1 MRELARWAKPKRSY
15 RIYLVGGGTAV
26 LEGWRESSIDADLY
40 AQQDDIFRDV
50 QNIKERLNLNI
61 EFARPEDFVPP
72 LAGSENRHVLAETV
86 GRVSFYH
93 YDPYAQLLSKVVRG
107 FARRR
112 RCQIVRRERDGGSG
126 AIQDPRARNPRVC
139 VCEVPETHSRSGS
152 GGCRRLPLEPG
163 VTLATFGNDDVVAGV
178 GRGQVTSNWRSSRR
192 GTSIRGAFWIGRT
205 VSHAVSRT
213 ISSPLELAVPPRR
226 REP

>member
-1 MRELARWAKPKRSY
+1 MRDRLTREGLQALMRELVRSAKSQRHY

-40 AQQDDIFRDV
+40 AKQDDIFRDV

-72 LAGSENRHVLAETV
+72 LKGSEDRHVFIETV

-107 FARRR
+107 FARDL
-112 RCQIVRRERDGGSG
+112 VD
-126 AIQDPRARNPRVC
+126 AKA
-139 VCEVPETHSRSGS
+139 
-152 GGCRRLPLEPG
+152 
-163 VTLATFGNDDVVAGV
+163 F
-178 GRGQVTSNWRSSRR
+178 VTSGMVDPDRFRKLVHSIPAALYAKYPRLSSAAVR
-192 GTSIRGAFWIGRT
+192 AAVDDF
-205 VSHAVSRT
+205 VSHPYS
-213 ISSPLELAVPPRR
+213 
-226 REP
+226 